1 MQEENKAGRRAGIW
15 GRAPGRA
22 REGGVGGVVRR
33 SGEDQI
39 PRRENSMCKGPGAK
53 VSKALGKI
61 YKIFSVVRLENEMR
75 FPLP

>member
-1 MQEENKAGRRAGIW
+1 MRESEQVQEENKAGRRAGIW

-53 VSKALGKI
+53 VCLAGLSDRKEPT
-61 YKIFSVVRLENEMR
+61 SRR
-75 FPLP
+75 R